1 VDWAGTGALYR
12 HGEALLPKIVHRPAR
27 GARAAFL
34 AVAVVT
40 TLGLAQTVAAAG
52 PLGAQV
58 PAAKGKGV
66 IGSTS
71 STIALTGFGFG
82 HGHGMGQ
89 WGAYGY
95 ASVYGWSY
103 QQILAHYYGG
113 TRLGPLPS
121 PEPEVTVDLTELD
134 NRSPIASAL
143 PGRQLVVTW
152 PGGGSLSAPA
162 VEVTRSGGALVVSS
176 GPGCAGP
183 WRAVTTATAAVTVA
197 SAGPAGPVDGSST
210 TPPAAGLSGSELAA
224 CLPGT
229 GQRVYQGDL
238 VVGLSGQTEN
248 VLPLEDYVDGVVAA
262 ESPPVW
268 ANMGGEAALEAQA
281 VAARSVAV
289 ALVAASGA
297 ICDTT
302 SCQVYKGLPDQ
313 YGMTADGAVRAT
325 AGEVLYCEAGSSCG
339 PAGSVAV
346 TEYSSS
352 TGGYTAGGAFPAVA
366 DLGDSVS
373 ANPVHTWSALIP
385 LDKLEATFPSVG
397 AVEQVQVTQRN
408 GLGQIGGRVDEL
420 KVVGDAGAVNLTGD
434 QFAADFNLYSDWF
447 AVAGA
452 PPASTTSIT
461 TTMPGTTTATN
472 GATTGGAATSG
483 AATNGAA
490 TKRAGPTTSTSGG
503 KQKSSPIG
511 GSPLRLGNGYWVV
524 NSNGY
529 VAAFGAATS
538 YGTAAGTSLE
548 GIVTSMAATPDNRG
562 YWLLGSNGG
571 VLAFGDASWYGS
583 ASKLHLAKRVI
594 GMAPTPN
601 GRGYWLVASDGG
613 IFAYGNAHFYGST
626 GGEALQKPI
635 VNIAATPDGHGYWL
649 VSSDGGIF
657 AFGDARFYGSADTIH
672 LKKKIVGIVPSAD
685 GRGYFLVGKDG
696 GVFAFGDARFL
707 GSLPGKQIAAKVAA
721 VTPTNNGRGYY
732 VVATN
737 GRVFAFG
744 AATPARQLEGAGLSL
759 AGAVA
764 IVGYRLP
771 G

>member
-1 VDWAGTGALYR
+1 MALCLR
-12 HGEALLPKIVHRPAR
+12 
-27 GARAAFL
+27 
-34 AVAVVT
+34 
-40 TLGLAQTVAAAG
+40 TVATAG

-66 IGSTS
+66 IGPTS

-95 ASVYGWSY
+95 ASVYGWGY

-121 PEPEVTVDLTELD
+121 PEPPVTVNLTELD

-152 PGGGSLSAPA
+152 PGGGALSASA

-183 WRAVTTATAAVTVA
+183 WRAVATITGSVTVA
-197 SAGPAGPVDGSST
+197 SAGPAGPATSLGASPADGSSA
-210 TPPAAGLSGSELAA
+210 TPPAAGLAGSELAA

-238 VVGLSGQTEN
+238 VVGLAGQTDN
-248 VLPLEDYVDGVVAA
+248 VLPLEEYVDGVVAA

-268 ANMGGEAALEAQA
+268 ADMGGEAALEAQA

-352 TGGYTAGGAFPAVA
+352 TGGYSAGGAFPAVT

-373 ANPVHTWSALIP
+373 TNPVHTWSALIP

-397 AVEQVQVTQRN
+397 AVEQVEVTQRN

-461 TTMPGTTTATN
+461 TTMTGTMTRPTTATN
-472 GATTGGAATSG
+472 GA
-483 AATNGAA
+483 ATNGTA
-490 TKRAGPTTSTSGG
+490 TNGTGTATSTSGG

-511 GSPLRLGNGYWVV
+511 GSPPRLGNGYWVV
-524 NSNGY
+524 NSNGN

-657 AFGDARFYGSADTIH
+657 AFGDARFYGSSDTIH